1 MPTQRREEKR
11 EREREIEKEKERE
24 STHTGEKDPWA
35 FGSSFY
41 TFFLLPLDLPYVT
54 WASQECCLF
63 HLRSSPAS
71 SDLPLFCFCGLF
83 PCLLST
89 AVLDSFFLF

>member
-11 EREREIEKEKERE
+11 ERDRERERETE
-24 STHTGEKDPWA
+24 STHTGEKDPRA

-41 TFFLLPLDLPYVT
+41 TFFLLPLGLPYVS

-63 HLRSSPAS
+63 HLRSSLAS

-89 AVLDSFFLF
+89 AILDSFFLF